1 MPVTFIHFEALRARV
16 TSHPHA
22 PIFKLPKPGA
32 LGREWVNVSYKD
44 FQTDIERMAKYW
56 LAKLASQG
64 LPPRSVVGVWR
75 VNSVFLY
82 EFCLLSALRVRGFT
96 YSDVITIFAISRAG
110 FIPQMFGFELPNTR
124 IVYELLAKGAGKA
137 IVHDPAKTTLLR
149 ESGTTRPCYVATD
162 YTTISD
168 ADIAAFPLPDLPP
181 AKPDD
186 YLFIYHS
193 SGSVSGMPKDVPQT
207 NQWLETVQHK
217 SRDAFCS
224 GDFDTQD
231 VFIWT
236 ESFSHALEICR
247 LQLIFHL
254 AGCLVQPTRIDFDS
268 HELATLI
275 RVAGVNRIIQFTGVL
290 RRHLDDARGGVVE
303 PGLLALL
310 KQSRQV
316 TYAGMHSPPS
326 SRIGRLPRNNFG
338 CTECGGLLT
347 SDIGD
352 RRLRMLPNI
361 SYKMVPVGPTSIDGA
376 EYGRLLELWILPDSP
391 DLPIAALRT
400 PDGGWRSGDLFES
413 PSPASISSA
422 AVRRLDQKPVER
434 TSRHQGTGY
443 RGQRIHDVPDI
454 VANCVVVGNG
464 RPYPALFVEPRV
476 PAATPAAELE
486 LKRRLS
492 NARAI
497 STLCG
502 SPLQGV
508 IECPLLAA
516 ARQVSPRAHTGRAHD
531 QNRPPRTVVKGNIR
545 RRAVEQDF
553 ASDLEAIYA
562 SFHQEEV
569 YAGVCISEPPP
580 KGKDMSTS
588 NISNRGRGPAQTLVG
603 VAAA

>member
-1 MPVTFIHFEALRARV
+1 MPATFIHFEALRARV
-16 TSHPHA
+16 ASHPHA

-44 FQTDIERMAKYW
+44 FQADIERMAKYW
-56 LAKLASQG
+56 LTKLASQG
-64 LPPRSVVGVWR
+64 LPPRSVVGVW
-75 VNSVFLY
+75 
-82 EFCLLSALRVRGFT
+82 VRGFT

-149 ESGTTRPCYVATD
+149 ESGTTLPCYVATD

-168 ADIAAFPLPDLPP
+168 ADIAAFPLPDLPA

-193 SGSVSGMPKDVPQT
+193 SGSVSGMPKVVPQT

-236 ESFSHALEICR
+236 ESFSHALEICL

-268 HELATLI
+268 HELASLI

-316 TYAGMHSPPS
+316 TYACMPLSPELEDWAVAQGIPMTNS
-326 SRIGRLPRNNFG
+326 FG

-400 PDGGWRSGDLFES
+400 PDGGWRSGDLFEEPEPGKYLFRGRDDDWIKS
-413 PSPASISSA
+413 QWSE
-422 AVRRLDQKPVER
+422 RLDTKAIEDNVY
-434 TSRHQGTGY
+434 TTCA
-443 RGQRIHDVPDI
+443 DI

-486 LKRRLS
+486 LKREIIKRTSDFHSL
-492 NARAI
+492 RYLHERI
-497 STLCG
+497 
-502 SPLQGV
+502 
-508 IECPLLAA
+508 
-516 ARQVSPRAHTGRAHD
+516 QVVRMIKIVPAKAL
-531 QNRPPRTVVKGNIR
+531 PRTVVKGNIR
-545 RRAVEQDF
+545 RRAIEQNF
-553 ASDLEAIYA
+553 ASDLEAMYA
-562 SFHQEEV
+562 SFAQDEV

-580 KGKDMSTS
+580 KART
-588 NISNRGRGPAQTLVG
+588 
-603 VAAA
+603 

>member
-1 MPVTFIHFEALRARV
+1 MPSTFIHFEALRARV
-16 TSHPHA
+16 ASHPHA

-44 FQTDIERMAKYW
+44 FQADIERMAKYW

-75 VNSVFLY
+75 VNSM
-82 EFCLLSALRVRGFT
+82 VRGFT

-149 ESGTTRPCYVATD
+149 ESGTTLPCYVATD

-168 ADIAAFPLPDLPP
+168 ADIADFPLPDLPV

-193 SGSVSGMPKDVPQT
+193 SGSVSGMPKVVPQT

-231 VFIWT
+231 VFIGT
-236 ESFSHALEICR
+236 ESFSHALEICL

-303 PGLLALL
+303 PGLLALRQ
-310 KQSRQV
+310 QSRQ
-316 TYAGMHSPPS
+316 AGYLRKHAA
-326 SRIGRLPRNNFG
+326 LPRARGLGNNFG

-391 DLPIAALRT
+391 DLPIAALHT
-400 PDGGWRSGDLFES
+400 PDGGWRSGDLFEEPEPGKYLFRGRDDDWIKS
-413 PSPASISSA
+413 QWSE
-422 AVRRLDQKPVER
+422 RLDTKAIEDNVY
-434 TSRHQGTGY
+434 TTCA
-443 RGQRIHDVPDI
+443 DI

-464 RPYPALFVEPRV
+464 RPFPALFVEPRV
-476 PAATPAAELE
+476 PAVTPAAELE
-486 LKRRLS
+486 LKREIIKRTSDFHSLRMCIVHCWLLP
-492 NARAI
+492 ARYLHERIQDVRMIKIVPAKA
-497 STLCG
+497 L
-502 SPLQGV
+502 
-508 IECPLLAA
+508 
-516 ARQVSPRAHTGRAHD
+516 
-531 QNRPPRTVVKGNIR
+531 PRTVVKGNIR
-545 RRAVEQDF
+545 FVIHTKA
-553 ASDLEAIYA
+553 LM
-562 SFHQEEV
+562 
-569 YAGVCISEPPP
+569 PPAP
-580 KGKDMSTS
+580 F
-588 NISNRGRGPAQTLVG
+588 
-603 VAAA
+603 

>member
-1 MPVTFIHFEALRARV
+1 MPSTFIHFEALRARV
-16 TSHPHA
+16 ASHPHA

-44 FQTDIERMAKYW
+44 FQADIERMAKYW

-149 ESGTTRPCYVATD
+149 ESGTTLPCYVATD

-168 ADIAAFPLPDLPP
+168 TDIAAFPLPDLPP

-193 SGSVSGMPKDVPQT
+193 SGSVSGMPKVVPQT

-236 ESFSHALEICR
+236 ESFSHALEICL

-316 TYAGMHSPPS
+316 TYAGMPLSPELEDWAVAQGIPMT
-326 SRIGRLPRNNFG
+326 NNFG

-400 PDGGWRSGDLFES
+400 PDGGWRSGDLFEEPEPGKYLFRGRDDDWIKS
-413 PSPASISSA
+413 QWSE
-422 AVRRLDQKPVER
+422 RLDTKAIEDNVY
-434 TSRHQGTGY
+434 TTC
-443 RGQRIHDVPDI
+443 PDI

-486 LKRRLS
+486 LKREIIKRTSDFHSLRYLHERIQDVRMIKIVP
-492 NARAI
+492 AKA
-497 STLCG
+497 L
-502 SPLQGV
+502 
-508 IECPLLAA
+508 
-516 ARQVSPRAHTGRAHD
+516 
-531 QNRPPRTVVKGNIR
+531 PRTVVKGNIR

-569 YAGVCISEPPP
+569 YAGVCISQPPP

>member
-1 MPVTFIHFEALRARV
+1 MPSTFIHFEALRARV
-16 TSHPHA
+16 ASHPHA

-44 FQTDIERMAKYW
+44 FQADIERMAKYW

-64 LPPRSVVGVWR
+64 LPPRSVVGVW
-75 VNSVFLY
+75 
-82 EFCLLSALRVRGFT
+82 VRGFT

-149 ESGTTRPCYVATD
+149 ESGTTLPCYVATD

-193 SGSVSGMPKDVPQT
+193 SGSVSGMPKVVPQT

-236 ESFSHALEICR
+236 ESFSHALEICL

-316 TYAGMHSPPS
+316 TYAGMPLSPELEDWAVAQGIPMT
-326 SRIGRLPRNNFG
+326 NNFG

-400 PDGGWRSGDLFES
+400 PDGGWRSGDLFEEPEPGKYLFRGRDDDWIKS
-413 PSPASISSA
+413 QWSE
-422 AVRRLDQKPVER
+422 RLDTKAIEDNVY
-434 TSRHQGTGY
+434 TTC
-443 RGQRIHDVPDI
+443 PDI

-486 LKRRLS
+486 LKREIIKRTSDFHSLRYLHERIQDVRMIKIVP
-492 NARAI
+492 AKA
-497 STLCG
+497 L
-502 SPLQGV
+502 
-508 IECPLLAA
+508 
-516 ARQVSPRAHTGRAHD
+516 
-531 QNRPPRTVVKGNIR
+531 PRTVVKGNIR

-553 ASDLEAIYA
+553 ASDLEAMYA
-562 SFHQEEV
+562 SFPQEEV
-569 YAGVCISEPPP
+569 YAGICISEPPP

-588 NISNRGRGPAQTLVG
+588 TSSNSGRGPAQTLVG
-603 VAAA
+603 AAAA

>member
-1 MPVTFIHFEALRARV
+1 MPSTFIHFEALRARV
-16 TSHPHA
+16 ASHPHA
-22 PIFKLPKPGA
+22 PIFKHPKPGA

-44 FQTDIERMAKYW
+44 FQADIERMAKYW

-82 EFCLLSALRVRGFT
+82 EFCLLPALRVRGFT

-124 IVYELLAKGAGKA
+124 IGYELLAKGAGKA

-149 ESGTTRPCYVATD
+149 ESGTTLPCYVATD

-193 SGSVSGMPKDVPQT
+193 SGSVSGMPKVVPQT

-236 ESFSHALEICR
+236 CVSITPLVFSVDALPSESFSHALEICL

-316 TYAGMHSPPS
+316 TYAGMPLSPELEDWAVAQGIPMT
-326 SRIGRLPRNNFG
+326 NNFG

-352 RRLRMLPNI
+352 CRLRMLPNI
-361 SYKMVPVGPTSIDGA
+361 SYKMVAVGPTAVSSSSGSSPTHPISPSPPCARPTAAGA
-376 EYGRLLELWILPDSP
+376 
-391 DLPIAALRT
+391 AAT
-400 PDGGWRSGDLFES
+400 YSKS

-422 AVRRLDQKPVER
+422 AVTTTGSKASGANVSIPSER
-434 TSRHQGTGY
+434 AIEDNVYTTCA
-443 RGQRIHDVPDI
+443 DI

-464 RPYPALFVEPRV
+464 RPYPALFVEHQKTRH
-476 PAATPAAELE
+476 
-486 LKRRLS
+486 LS
-492 NARAI
+492 CMTIRQ
-497 STLCG
+497 G
-502 SPLQGV
+502 SK
-508 IECPLLAA
+508 E
-516 ARQVSPRAHTGRAHD
+516 
-531 QNRPPRTVVKGNIR
+531 
-545 RRAVEQDF
+545 
-553 ASDLEAIYA
+553 
-562 SFHQEEV
+562 
-569 YAGVCISEPPP
+569 
-580 KGKDMSTS
+580 
-588 NISNRGRGPAQTLVG
+588 
-603 VAAA
+603 